1 MECQGPQSPYS
12 ENMTTTTSEPK
23 ANACDAIAMT
33 TATVHTNISIYRYIA
48 IMKIERAEILDTEKQ
63 EIPGKLQ
70 SFCLKKQFNNFQ
82 VAGILSSLNTSSHD
96 ALLAWTRRQVVD
108 PL

>member
-1 MECQGPQSPYS
+1 MHLLILGGEV
-12 ENMTTTTSEPK
+12 
-23 ANACDAIAMT
+23 NACNPT
-33 TATVHTNISIYRYIA
+33 QPNATQLAVKSGVPLHINYSSTS
-48 IMKIERAEILDTEKQ
+48 
-63 EIPGKLQ
+63 KLQ